1 MALALPESQQGRLLG
16 QDDYEQEV
24 DWWSKLSWATGNADK
39 SLNYNYKSYHTIK
52 VWRVLGK
59 G

>member
-1 MALALPESQQGRLLG
+1 MPESQQRPLLG
-16 QDDYEQEV
+16 QDDYEHEV
-24 DWWSKLSWATGNADK
+24 DWWSKLSWAMGNADK
-39 SLNYNYKSYHTIK
+39 SLNYNYKSYHTLK